1 MAFESLIGIAGALKL
16 AGVIASLPVASHRG
30 RLKEDRKL
38 IPSAKEKEFG
48 PPDFEDFM
56 AVWEGLCN
64 VRRSEH
70 YGLSSRSKSV
80 VAKPDVAYRV
90 ASLCKRADWRVLLQ
104 RKLTALAMK
113 RDEHEADKFYPGHS
127 WFGAKSTLTA
137 VECKKVL
144 EYMKKVGLL
153 IDMEKHEKRL
163 IGHPIFEY
171 AHRPEVFARAFA
183 VQAGRPLDAI
193 GKEKHQVVYEFF
205 SLDVGQVL
213 SEQGRYYLMKG
224 CAEITTD
231 PKLGYV
237 KVRLFQRWGPSPK
250 QRGASAAEGE
260 GGPIVAMDEEYEG
273 HIFMQ
278 DDIVYALTFKSN
290 KNPHGQE
297 IVNEAKLRRNM
308 VSLVLS
314 GYSRD
319 GDGFHRKLTGGQLGQ
334 GIGGTVGVL
343 AAPCVFY
350 RVSEDR
356 LNEIK
361 GDLQHNDPK
370 HWTRLNEGK
379 SKESLNYEILKWDSA
394 FIDLMNGVEQ
404 RFAPVMSD
412 LDVPMPIPANEE
424 EGGPEVFVLG
434 KGQH

>member
-1 MAFESLIGIAGALKL
+1 MALESLLGVAGAIKL
-16 AGVIASLPVASHRG
+16 AGVIASLPVAGHRG

-38 IPSAKEKEFG
+38 IRPSKEKEFG
-48 PPDFEDFM
+48 PPEFEDFI

-70 YGLSSRSKSV
+70 YGLSSRSKGV
-80 VAKPDVAYRV
+80 VTRPDVTYRV
-90 ASLCKRADWRVLLQ
+90 ASLCKRADWRVLLE
-104 RKLTALAMK
+104 RKLIALAMR
-113 RDEHEADKFYPGHS
+113 RDVNDAEKFYPGRG
-127 WFGAKSTLTA
+127 WPFGSKSKLTA

-171 AHRPEVFARAFA
+171 AHRPEVFAKAFA
-183 VQAGRPLDAI
+183 IQAGNPTDSIA
-193 GKEKHQVVYEFF
+193 KEKHQVVYEFF

-231 PKLGYV
+231 PKMGFV

-250 QRGASAAEGE
+250 QRGMEMAE
-260 GGPIVAMDEEYEG
+260 GGPFGAMDEEYEG
-273 HIFMQ
+273 HLFMQ
-278 DDIVYALTFKSN
+278 DDVLYALTFKSN
-290 KNPHGQE
+290 RNPHGLE
-297 IVNEAKLRRNM
+297 VKNDAKHRRNL

-314 GYSRD
+314 GFSRD
-319 GDGFHRKLTGGQLGQ
+319 ADGFHRKLTGGQLGQ

-350 RVSEDR
+350 RVGEDR
-356 LNEIK
+356 LAEIK
-361 GDLQHNDPK
+361 ADLQHSDPK
-370 HWTRLNEGK
+370 HWTRLSEGK
-379 SKESLNYEILKWDSA
+379 SKDNLNYEILKWDSA

-412 LDVPMPIPANEE
+412 LDVPMPIPTNDE